1 MFKFTNSLEFLKR
14 FKSGERPA
22 LEAVYFAY
30 VDEVESIVRRFLSVM
45 PRSGAGWHQVD
56 TGDLVQ
62 DVFARAFGDKARSS
76 FDGERDYGPF
86 LGTLTHNLL
95 VDWVRKRGREVPSDE
110 LDQVPASSSRG
121 GPADWADRETME
133 AVNQYIDELPEDLR
147 QVHQHRYVECR
158 SQQEV
163 CSALGISRQTLRTR
177 EEHLRAGLRRRLK
190 RLELGRKQEAH
201 VGSTVGG
208 GR

>member
-1 MFKFTNSLEFLKR
+1 MFKFTDSFEFLAQ
-14 FKSGERPA
+14 FKDGQRSA

-30 VDEVESIVRRFLSVM
+30 VDEVESIVRRFLSFL
-45 PRSGAGWHQVD
+45 PRTGTHWHQVD

-86 LGTLTHNLL
+86 LGTLTRNLL
-95 VDWVRKRGREVPSDE
+95 VDWARKRGREVPSDE
-110 LDQVPASSSRG
+110 LDQVPAPSSRG
-121 GPADWADRETME
+121 RPADWADRETME
-133 AVNQYIDELPEDLR
+133 AVNQYIDELPDDLR
-147 QVHQHRYVECR
+147 QVHQHRYVDCR

-177 EEHLRAGLRRRLK
+177 EEHLRSGLRRRLK
-190 RLELGRKQEAH
+190 RLELSRGPETHA
-201 VGSTVGG
+201 GSTVGG